1 MLKEWNGFKEGKW
14 TKETNVRDFIQ
25 KNYTLYEG
33 DDSFLAGVSEKTE
46 KVWNKCEELL
56 SEETKKGGVLD
67 VERPILFPASLTLHP
82 DISTKKMKSL

>member
-46 KVWNKCEELL
+46 KVWNKAKNCFLKRQ
-56 SEETKKGGVLD
+56 KKAVFWSRD
-67 VERPILFPASLTLHP
+67 QYYFRHH
-82 DISTKKMKSL
+82 